1 MALHTVALA
10 KKVLLDFFQKIA
22 GLAFIK
28 PKAGRALGRL
38 PQQAKPP
45 SQKRARELEDPPEGS
60 SNGAKLHNTTEQ
72 NCSPLRT
79 TQ

>member
-22 GLAFIK
+22 GPAFVK

-38 PQQAKPP
+38 PQQAKSP
-45 SQKRARELEDPPEGS
+45 SKKGQES
-60 SNGAKLHNTTEQ
+60 S
-72 NCSPLRT
+72 RT
-79 TQ
+79 LPMG